1 MEEEDAPELIFS
13 VEEDPN
19 RKDQLFT
26 FRKEPPT
33 PTNNYHAKEQQLL
46 QEGKL
51 GNAEFSARLRKVVF
65 GTFDEQPACLI
76 LFRIDFATA
85 KKGWFRFRNA
95 TIDAEFEEALDAG
108 TGASDED
115 EDEDDID
122 DQSSNGLLIRKIYP
136 ELVRGHIASAAKT
149 LGLGFDVPLAPMGG
163 VGLSAEYR
171 ITAPREGLHLI
182 QGRLMGSPETRAK
195 WNMNENEVS
204 KGGIYEQPQFA
215 VIVRHAR
222 DQSFTM
228 SLKIKATTYGR
239 YPNSMLHEFHP
250 RHTSGLP
257 VTGKGGSRILFRP
270 SSQNQQPKA
279 KASKPTSRLTGGSF
293 EVGTQ
298 QWTSPQQS
306 QGTSRALDAIDL
318 ETETQMRATLLSEQ
332 GPGAGQSILPL
343 VAEF

>member
-1 MEEEDAPELIFS
+1 MEEEDAPELTFS

-26 FRKEPPT
+26 FRKEQPA
-33 PTNNYHAKEQQLL
+33 PTNNYHADEQQLL
-46 QEGKL
+46 QQGKL

-65 GTFDEQPACLI
+65 GTFEEQPACLI

-95 TIDAEFEEALDAG
+95 TIDAEFEDTA
-108 TGASDED
+108 GASAED
-115 EDEDDID
+115 DDDDEDDD
-122 DQSSNGLLIRKIYP
+122 SGSSALLIRKIYP
-136 ELVRGHIASAAKT
+136 ELVRGHISSAAKT

-182 QGRLMGSPETRAK
+182 QGRLMGSPETRVK

-215 VIVRHAR
+215 VIVRHAP

-228 SLKIKATTYGR
+228 SLKIKATTYGG
-239 YPNSMLHEFHP
+239 YPSC
-250 RHTSGLP
+250 
-257 VTGKGGSRILFRP
+257 I
-270 SSQNQQPKA
+270 
-279 KASKPTSRLTGGSF
+279 
-293 EVGTQ
+293 
-298 QWTSPQQS
+298 
-306 QGTSRALDAIDL
+306 SRALFTKRPDK
-318 ETETQMRATLLSEQ
+318 
-332 GPGAGQSILPL
+332 
-343 VAEF
+343 